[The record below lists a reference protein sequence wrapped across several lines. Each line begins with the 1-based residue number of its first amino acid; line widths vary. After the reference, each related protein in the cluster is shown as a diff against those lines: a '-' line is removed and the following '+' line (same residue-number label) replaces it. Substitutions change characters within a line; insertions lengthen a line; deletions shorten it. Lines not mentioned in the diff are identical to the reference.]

1 FIHDFKHGI
10 SAISNHSIPLLSM
23 KELISRALPTKK
35 RWAVRRAHV
44 QFAVAVTAF
53 GKQLGERFPDA
64 VRSAFHSS
72 LGARAK
78 STGRRRRKSPGGS
91 PPLSGSVRR

>member
-35 RWAVRRAHV
+35 RWAVRRAH
-44 QFAVAVTAF
+44 F
-53 GKQLGERFPDA
+53 L
-64 VRSAFHSS
+64 SM
-72 LGARAK
+72 
-78 STGRRRRKSPGGS
+78 RRRPSFRRNSFTINRQKADPGNDN
-91 PPLSGSVRR
+91 